1 MFFYIL
7 RRISLLLI
15 TLLALT
21 FVAYLLDYRLIGLQA
36 SFWSG
41 YPDFLS
47 NILDGDLGLSSV
59 SGLPVLDEIRHYFPA
74 TLILCATAF
83 AISLLVGIPLGTLA
97 ALSQGKPL
105 DLSIMTAGL
114 IGYAVPVFWLALLV
128 VMFFSL
134 DLGWLPAS
142 GQISLLYD
150 VPSITGIALIDVLM
164 SHEPWRQAALHDAL
178 RHLILPSLV
187 LAVVPTTE
195 VIRHVRSSLIDV
207 MKQNY
212 IKAAASRGLSRR
224 QIVWRHGLKNALPPV
239 LPLLGLQLGS
249 VLTSAMITEVV
260 FEWHGIGR
268 WLINSIA
275 LQDYAAIR
283 GATLVVAGFV
293 IFTSVSTELLT
304 TIIYP
309 ARRKELYAK
318 QD

>member
-1 MFFYIL
+1 MLLYTL
-7 RRISLLLI
+7 RRINLLLI

-21 FVAYLLDYRLIGLQA
+21 FVAYLLDYRLIGHQL

-41 YPDFLS
+41 YPDFLRR
-47 NILDGDLGLSSV
+47 IVAGDLGISSV

-74 TLILCATAF
+74 TLILCLAAF
-83 AISLLVGIPLGTLA
+83 VISLLVGIPLGTLA
-97 ALSQGKPL
+97 ALSQGKTL

-128 VMFFSL
+128 VMLFSL

-150 VPSITGIALIDVLM
+150 VPPITGIAVIDVLL
-164 SHEPWRQAALHDAL
+164 SNEPWRQAALHDAL

-212 IKAAASRGLSRR
+212 IKAAASRGLSKA

-260 FEWHGIGR
+260 CHPGGGQLR
-268 WLINSIA
+268 HLHQRQHRATHHPYLSGAAQRA
-275 LQDYAAIR
+275 LCKTRLNVLMA
-283 GATLVVAGFV
+283 
-293 IFTSVSTELLT
+293 
-304 TIIYP
+304 
-309 ARRKELYAK
+309 
-318 QD
+318 

>member
-1 MFFYIL
+1 MFLYIL
-7 RRISLLLI
+7 RRINLLLI

-21 FVAYLLDYRLIGLQA
+21 FVAYLLDVRLIGQQA

-41 YPDFLS
+41 YPDFLRH
-47 NILDGDLGLSSV
+47 ILDGDLGLSGV

-74 TLILCATAF
+74 TLILCVAAF

-105 DLSIMTAGL
+105 DLTIMTAGL

-283 GATLVVAGFV
+283 GATLVVASFV
-293 IFTSVSTELLT
+293 IFISVSTELLT

>member
-1 MFFYIL
+1 MFLYIL

-97 ALSQGKPL
+97 ALYQGRGL
-105 DLSIMTAGL
+105 DLSIMAAGL
-114 IGYAVPVFWLALLV
+114 IGYAVPVFWLALLM

-134 DLGWLPAS
+134 DLGWLPSS

-150 VPSITGIALIDVLM
+150 VPSITGIAIVDVLM
-164 SHEPWRQAALHDAL
+164 SQEPWREAALHDAL
-178 RHLILPSLV
+178 RHLVLPSRV

-260 FEWHGIGR
+260 FSWPGLGR
-268 WLINSIA
+268 WLINAIRQ
-275 LQDYAAIR
+275 QDYAAISA
-283 GATLVVAGFV
+283 GVMVIGTLV
-293 IFTSVSTELLT
+293 I
-304 TIIYP
+304 TINVLADILGAATNP
-309 ARRKELYAK
+309 LKHKEWYALR
-318 QD
+318 

>member
-7 RRISLLLI
+7 RRITLLVI
-15 TLLALT
+15 TLLVLT
-21 FVAYLLDYRLIGLQA
+21 LGAYLLEFRLITQVLD
-36 SFWSG
+36 FWHG
-41 YPDFLS
+41 YPDFLQR
-47 NILDGDLGLSSV
+47 IAAGDFGLSSV
-59 SGLPVLDEIRHYFPA
+59 SGQPVLDEIRHYFPA
-74 TLILCATAF
+74 TLTLCLAAF

-97 ALSQGKPL
+97 ALYQGRSP
-105 DLSIMTAGL
+105 DLSIMAAGL
-114 IGYAVPVFWLALLV
+114 VGYAIPVFWLGLLM

-134 DLGWLPAS
+134 DLGWLPSS

-150 VPSITGIALIDVLM
+150 VPSITGIAIVDVLM
-164 SHEPWRQAALHDAL
+164 SQEPWRKAALHDAL
-178 RHLILPSLV
+178 RHLVLPSLV

-260 FEWHGIGR
+260 FDWPGIGR
-268 WLINSIA
+268 WLVSSIA

-283 GATLVVAGFV
+283 GAFLVVASFV
-293 IFTSVSTELLT
+293 IFISVSTDLLT
-304 TIIYP
+304 TIMYP
-309 ARRKELYAK
+309 ARRKELYAR

>member
-1 MFFYIL
+1 MFLYIL
-7 RRISLLLI
+7 RRINLLLI

-21 FVAYLLDYRLIGLQA
+21 FVVYLLDVRLIGQQA

-41 YPDFLS
+41 YPDFLRR
-47 NILDGDLGLSSV
+47 ILDGDLGLSSV
-59 SGLPVLDEIRHYFPA
+59 SGQPVLEEIRHYFPA
-74 TLILCATAF
+74 TLILCMAAF

-97 ALSQGKPL
+97 ALYQGKPL

-134 DLGWLPAS
+134 ELGWLPAS

-150 VPSITGIALIDVLM
+150 VPSITGIAVFDVLM
-164 SHEPWRQAALHDAL
+164 SNEPWRQAALHDAL
-178 RHLILPSLV
+178 LHLILPSLV

-212 IKAAASRGLSRR
+212 IKAATSRGLSKA

-293 IFTSVSTELLT
+293 IVISVSTELLT
-304 TIIYP
+304 TLIYP

>member
-7 RRISLLLI
+7 RRITLLVI
-15 TLLALT
+15 TLLVLT
-21 FVAYLLDYRLIGLQA
+21 LGAYLLEFRLITQVLD
-36 SFWSG
+36 FWHG
-41 YPDFLS
+41 YPDFLQRIFAG
-47 NILDGDLGLSSV
+47 NFGLSSV
-59 SGLPVLDEIRHYFPA
+59 SGQPVLDEIRRYFPA
-74 TLILCATAF
+74 TLALCLAAF

-97 ALSQGKPL
+97 ALYQGRSL
-105 DLSIMTAGL
+105 DLSIMAAGL
-114 IGYAVPVFWLALLV
+114 LGYAVPVFWLALLM

-134 DLGWLPAS
+134 DLGWLPSS

-150 VPSITGIALIDVLM
+150 VPSITGVAIVDVLM
-164 SHEPWRQAALHDAL
+164 SQEPWREEALHDAL
-178 RHLILPSLV
+178 RHLVLPSLV

-260 FEWHGIGR
+260 FDWPGIGR
-268 WLINSIA
+268 WLVSSIA

-283 GATLVVAGFV
+283 GASLVVASFV
-293 IFTSVSTELLT
+293 IFISVSTELLT
-304 TIIYP
+304 TIMYP
-309 ARRKELYAK
+309 ARRKELYAR

>member
-1 MFFYIL
+1 
-7 RRISLLLI
+7 
-15 TLLALT
+15 
-21 FVAYLLDYRLIGLQA
+21 
-36 SFWSG
+36 
-41 YPDFLS
+41 
-47 NILDGDLGLSSV
+47 
-59 SGLPVLDEIRHYFPA
+59 
-74 TLILCATAF
+74 
-83 AISLLVGIPLGTLA
+83 
-97 ALSQGKPL
+97 
-105 DLSIMTAGL
+105 MTAGL

-134 DLGWLPAS
+134 ELGWLPAS

-150 VPSITGIALIDVLM
+150 VPSITGIAVFDVLM
-164 SHEPWRQAALHDAL
+164 SNEPWRQAALHDAL
-178 RHLILPSLV
+178 LHLILPSLV

-212 IKAAASRGLSRR
+212 IKAATSRGLSKA

-275 LQDYAAIR
+275 LQDYAAIP

-293 IFTSVSTELLT
+293 IVISVSTELLT
-304 TIIYP
+304 TLIYP

>member
-7 RRISLLLI
+7 RRITLLLI
-15 TLLALT
+15 TLLVLT
-21 FVAYLLDYRLIGLQA
+21 LGAYLLEYRLITQVLD
-36 SFWSG
+36 FWHG
-41 YPDFLS
+41 YPDFLRH
-47 NILDGDLGLSSV
+47 LFAGDLGLSSV
-59 SGLPVLDEIRHYFPA
+59 SGLPVLAEIRHYFPA
-74 TLILCATAF
+74 TLALCLAAF
-83 AISLLVGIPLGTLA
+83 VVSLLVGIPLGTLA
-97 ALSQGKPL
+97 ALYQGRGL

-114 IGYAVPVFWLALLV
+114 IGYAVPVFWLAV
-128 VMFFSL
+128 MMVMFFSL

-150 VPSITGIALIDVLM
+150 VPNITGIAIVDVLL
-164 SHEPWRQAALHDAL
+164 SEEPWREAALQDAL
-178 RHLILPSLV
+178 RHLVLPSLV

-260 FEWHGIGR
+260 FDWPGIGR
-268 WLINSIA
+268 WLVSSIA

-283 GATLVVAGFV
+283 GATLVVASFV
-293 IFTSVSTELLT
+293 IFVSVSTELLT
-304 TIIYP
+304 TIMYP

>member
-1 MFFYIL
+1 MLLYIV
-7 RRISLLLI
+7 RRINLLLI

-21 FVAYLLDYRLIGLQA
+21 LVAYLLDYRLLGQQPG
-36 SFWSG
+36 FWGG
-41 YPDFLS
+41 YPDFLRH
-47 NILDGDLGLSSV
+47 IFAGDLGVSSV
-59 SGLPVLDEIRHYFPA
+59 SGRPVLDEIYHYFPA
-74 TLILCATAF
+74 TLSLCVAAF

-97 ALSQGKPL
+97 ALYQGRGL

-114 IGYAVPVFWLALLV
+114 IGYAVPVFWLALLM

-142 GQISLLYD
+142 GQLSLLYD
-150 VPSITGIALIDVLM
+150 VPSITGVALVDVLL
-164 SHEPWRQAALHDAL
+164 SREPWREAALHDAL
-178 RHLILPSLV
+178 RHMILPSLV

-260 FEWHGIGR
+260 FDWHGIGR

-293 IFTSVSTELLT
+293 IFISVSTDLLT
-304 TIIYP
+304 TLIYP

>member
-1 MFFYIL
+1 MFLYIL
-7 RRISLLLI
+7 RRINLLLI

-21 FVAYLLDYRLIGLQA
+21 FVAYLLDVRLIGQQA

-41 YPDFLS
+41 YPDFLRR
-47 NILDGDLGLSSV
+47 ILDGDLGLSSV
-59 SGLPVLDEIRHYFPA
+59 SGQPVLDEIRHYFPA
-74 TLILCATAF
+74 TLTLCLAAF

-97 ALSQGKPL
+97 ALYQGRSP
-105 DLSIMTAGL
+105 DLSIMAAGL
-114 IGYAVPVFWLALLV
+114 VGYAIPVFWLGLLM

-134 DLGWLPAS
+134 DLGWLPSS

-150 VPSITGIALIDVLM
+150 VPSITGIAIVDVLM
-164 SHEPWRQAALHDAL
+164 SQEPWREAALHDAL
-178 RHLILPSLV
+178 RHLVLPSLV

-260 FEWHGIGR
+260 FDWPGIGR
-268 WLINSIA
+268 WLVSSIA

-283 GATLVVAGFV
+283 GAFLVVASFV
-293 IFTSVSTELLT
+293 IFISVSTDLLT
-304 TIIYP
+304 TIMYP
-309 ARRKELYAK
+309 ARRKELYAR

>member
-7 RRISLLLI
+7 RRITLLLI
-15 TLLALT
+15 TLLVLT
-21 FVAYLLDYRLIGLQA
+21 LATYLLEFRLIGQA
-36 SFWSG
+36 LDVWQG
-41 YPDFLS
+41 YPDFLQR
-47 NILDGDLGLSSV
+47 IFAGDFGLSSV
-59 SGLPVLDEIRHYFPA
+59 SGQPVLDEIRHYFPA
-74 TLILCATAF
+74 TLTLCIAAF

-97 ALSQGKPL
+97 ALYQGRGL
-105 DLSIMTAGL
+105 DLSIMAAGL
-114 IGYAVPVFWLALLV
+114 IGYAVPVFWLALLM
-128 VMFFSL
+128 VMLFSL

-150 VPSITGIALIDVLM
+150 VPSITGIAIVDVLL
-164 SHEPWRQAALHDAL
+164 SHEPWRDAALHDAL
-178 RHLILPSLV
+178 RHLVLPSLV

-224 QIVWRHGLKNALPPV
+224 IVWRHGLKNALPPV

-249 VLTSAMITEVV
+249 VLTSAMITEFV
-260 FEWHGIGR
+260 FDWPGIGR
-268 WLINSIA
+268 WLVNSIA

-283 GATLVVAGFV
+283 GAFLVVASFV
-293 IFTSVSTELLT
+293 IFISVSTELLT
-304 TIIYP
+304 TIMYP